1 MKDKN
6 SVKVKESSIEDALRA
21 LEPKYSF
28 GWYNPVKV
36 TWPLI
41 QNSER
46 GSLQN
51 GILDIP
57 IISDDVKPS
66 VPYNIYDDAL
76 MMIDPAT
83 GLINFRKLSETPQ
96 IPYLKFIKD
105 EDDKGEE
112 KK

>member
-1 MKDKN
+1 M
-6 SVKVKESSIEDALRA
+6 
-21 LEPKYSF
+21 
-28 GWYNPVKV
+28 
-36 TWPLI
+36 I

-66 VPYNIYDDAL
+66 VPYNIYDAL

-83 GLINFRKLSETPQ
+83 GLINFRKLSEPLQ
-96 IPYLKFIKD
+96 NPYIKFIKD
-105 EDDKGEE
+105 EDDKKDEN
-112 KK
+112 K

>member
-1 MKDKN
+1 MYPKLTEKPT
-6 SVKVKESSIEDALRA
+6 KFLLR
-21 LEPKYSF
+21 
-28 GWYNPVKV
+28 
-36 TWPLI
+36 
-41 QNSER
+41 
-46 GSLQN
+46 
-51 GILDIP
+51 
-57 IISDDVKPS
+57 KPS